1 MLSFTQNGI
10 NLLFDITENGYVILK
25 DFSKNY
31 VPDKRKNDHRW
42 CNIAEVQIC
51 GKNPDDHH
59 FGKHTGGYGTY
70 TLKYSNH
77 NHYKNELGDKLT
89 EDGLCALDRL
99 IEFIEAERVKF
110 VENKDKAHWHNMIQL
125 LPSSYNQLRTVTMN
139 YEVLINIYY
148 ARKSHKLDEWK
159 TLAEVIKGLPYAE
172 ELILVKGE

>member
-77 NHYKNELGDKLT
+77 NHYKNELGDKL
-89 EDGLCALDRL
+89 EFKLKSDLISAVVHYQLYDGIGAV
-99 IEFIEAERVKF
+99 RVWCE
-110 VENKDKAHWHNMIQL
+110 VTNISSENVGLEYVSAFSYTGFDNGTLPASEKIKVHIFL
-125 LPSSYNQLRTVTMN
+125 LHQM
-139 YEVLINIYY
+139 
-148 ARKSHKLDEWK
+148 
-159 TLAEVIKGLPYAE
+159 
-172 ELILVKGE
+172 